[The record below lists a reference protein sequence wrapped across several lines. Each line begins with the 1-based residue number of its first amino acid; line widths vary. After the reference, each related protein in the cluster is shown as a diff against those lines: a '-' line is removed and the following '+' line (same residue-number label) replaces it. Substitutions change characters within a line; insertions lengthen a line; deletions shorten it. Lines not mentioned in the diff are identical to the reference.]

1 MNPLKNLFGGNSPNF
16 MQFMQMMQN
25 CGSPQAMAQMLLRQ
39 NPQIAQM
46 FGGIQ
51 NQSPQ
56 QLEQIMRAMCA
67 KKGIDYDSAFA
78 QFQQMIGSKK

>member
-16 MQFMQMMQN
+16 NQFVQLLRS
-25 CGSPQAMAQMLLRQ
+25 CGSPQAMVQQLLQQ
-39 NPQIAQM
+39 NPQVAQM
-46 FGGIQ
+46 FGGIK

-56 QLEQIMRAMCA
+56 QLEQIMRTMCA

-78 QFQQMIGSKK
+78 QFQQMMGTMK